1 MTIEILKKRI
11 HPAARKA
18 GDRLLKQARQS
29 GAKLPH
35 AYSAAAD
42 LIQDL
47 FYGCYPEVTELD
59 LFTTSAIGAVHRF
72 LKIYLRGKI
81 ERSKNQTFEIGF
93 TIDPKTGKLRG
104 SLAAIIWAALKE
116 SQQDSIL
123 VPDALTVFE
132 DGKRRGVII
141 VDLNRVLL
149 GRVCLVNGCHLL
161 QVSKKAFCAE
171 SLEGCKPDYEA
182 SIVAATSFL
191 EYRLRHPLDEAHKLS
206 DDTIASFRG
215 KLSSWLKDAFKRN
228 HHEEVLISMA
238 PSSGNDALD
247 QLLQEYSI
255 APKVYFQGI
264 ESLMVSCN
272 SVIVHLADGDTDEF
286 VVYLADGE

>member
-1 MTIEILKKRI
+1 MAIKILKKQI
-11 HPAARKA
+11 HPAAREA
-18 GDRLLKQARQS
+18 GSRLSRRARQS
-29 GAKLPH
+29 RAELPH

-42 LIQDL
+42 FIQRL
-47 FYGCYPEVTELD
+47 FYGCYPEGTELD

-81 ERSKNQTFEIGF
+81 KRSKNQTFEIGF
-93 TIDPKTGKLRG
+93 TIDPETGKLRG

-116 SQQDSIL
+116 SQQGSIL
-123 VPDALTVFE
+123 VPDALTVSE

-161 QVSKKAFCAE
+161 QVSKEAFCAE

-191 EYRLRHPLDEAHKLS
+191 EYRLRHLLGEAHKLS

-238 PSSGNDALD
+238 PSSGSDALD

-255 APKVYFQGI
+255 DPEVYFRGI
-264 ESLMVSCN
+264 EKLTISRD
-272 SVIVHLADGDTDEF
+272 SVIAHLASGDTDEF